1 MHGLIQKA
9 TPMKKTN
16 KPFNPNDFDSITT
29 IKEIA
34 PQFEQLFTI
43 DFKKISL
50 AQTIIPLN
58 YEIISADY
66 VDFAFSSI
74 EEYFWVEVDR
84 IV

>member
-1 MHGLIQKA
+1 
-9 TPMKKTN
+9 MKKKN
-16 KPFNPNDFDSITT
+16 RPFKPNDFDSITT

-34 PQFEQLFTI
+34 PQFEQLFSM
-43 DFKKISL
+43 DFKKVSL

-66 VDFAFSSI
+66 VDFSFSGI
-74 EEYFWVEVDR
+74 EEYFGFEVDR